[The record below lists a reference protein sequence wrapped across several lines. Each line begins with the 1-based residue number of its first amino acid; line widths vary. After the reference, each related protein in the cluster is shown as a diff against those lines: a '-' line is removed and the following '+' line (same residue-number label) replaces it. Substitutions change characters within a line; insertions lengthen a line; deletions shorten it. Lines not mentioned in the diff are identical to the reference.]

1 MRLLFAD
8 GRNSMWHI
16 VFGILAFQYS
26 IIIPLFLVYQFL
38 LKRDSNS
45 LIDTAEFAVGYL
57 VIYLYSK
64 ARVRNESSSTHD
76 SELSE

>member
-16 VFGILAFQYS
+16 SFGILAFEYNF
-26 IIIPLFLVYQFL
+26 IIPLFLIYQFV

-45 LIDTAEFAVGYL
+45 LIDVAEFAVGYAA
-57 VIYLYSK
+57 IYLFSK
-64 ARVRNESSSTHD
+64 ARVRNEPRD
-76 SELSE
+76 SELSK